1 MRTSQKHADE
11 LAALRATRAE
21 RPEPTPPWVH
31 EGAVRAVLGGLTDTL
46 KPCAGD
52 CGDRLVKYSDWKA
65 LEKAK
70 RKRLRGLGLNR
81 LSARDRCWKCAE
93 QDKENGVPRRVYYG
107 SKVTAEMKT
116 KIPEIWEQIQIDGG
130 GTPELGHRLGVSR
143 ERARQ
148 LVKELGL
155 PHRDRRGATIRE
167 FVEDLE
173 HLFSF
178 GLGAHEIAQKLGTN
192 ADALVR
198 QIDRLRARGLT
209 TVSFPTYFRYYD
221 VDSESRV
228 SARNQRVHDKEQ
240 AA

>member
-93 QDKENGVPRRVYYG
+93 QDKENGVPRRTYYG
-107 SKVTAEMKT
+107 SKVTAEMKAQ
-116 KIPEIWEQIQIDGG
+116 IPEIWAEIQTDGG
-130 GTPELGHRLGVSR
+130 ATPELGRRLGVTR

-155 PHRDRRGATIRE
+155 PHRDRRIERSE
-167 FVEDLE
+167 IFLE
-173 HLFSF
+173 ELHHLVSL
-178 GLGAHEIAQKLGTN
+178 GLGVYELSKALNIPC
-192 ADALVR
+192 DSLVR
-198 QIDRLRARGLT
+198 KVDNLRHNGKT
-209 TVSFPTYFRYYD
+209 TVSFPGYFSTVFDGAEDGNFREEWEE
-221 VDSESRV
+221 V
-228 SARNQRVHDKEQ
+228 A
-240 AA
+240 